1 VLRRDNS
8 PASLDVRQGYGTKTL
23 ARVFCGL
30 EFCRSSRHATLIYP
44 LFPSLR
50 HMSLFQNCLP
60 VYHFT
65 SVVVNQF
72 KKFASRK
79 TRHGLPSG
87 PGATTTFDKPVQLDL
102 RAGRLVNTAEFFP

>member
-23 ARVFCGL
+23 ARAFCGL

-44 LFPSLR
+44 LFPSLT
-50 HMSLFQNCLP
+50 HMSLFQNCVP

-65 SVVVNQF
+65 SVVV
-72 KKFASRK
+72 KSI
-79 TRHGLPSG
+79 
-87 PGATTTFDKPVQLDL
+87 
-102 RAGRLVNTAEFFP
+102 